1 MLDWRA
7 ANPKL
12 VVFTCPVDESSFLPL
27 VGLCLGL
34 ELLRSAAH
42 ARVESLLRA
51 NEIHEDSELHRTD
64 AMYYR
69 DRIDWMYLNGIFID
83 CLVHDAPLLCEGGG
97 GGHGY
102 SQSEVVG
109 LRIGVRSAFFF
120 NLTNVALPWSFGS
133 CYRCNQ
139 RLHLGIA
146 HDCVHMLLRWSI
158 LSVLRLFS
166 KSTNFL
172 WRGSFPALCGGH
184 GWWTCPGRHH
194 SASPL
199 GIPKFVAQ
207 LGAQRHCW
215 HGGQPHMPS
224 SRQDPVVPVRTF
236 CKVRC

>member
-97 GGHGY
+97 GGGGT
-102 SQSEVVG
+102 V
-109 LRIGVRSAFFF
+109 IRSRR
-120 NLTNVALPWSFGS
+120 S
-133 CYRCNQ
+133 
-139 RLHLGIA
+139 
-146 HDCVHMLLRWSI
+146 
-158 LSVLRLFS
+158 
-166 KSTNFL
+166 
-172 WRGSFPALCGGH
+172 
-184 GWWTCPGRHH
+184 
-194 SASPL
+194 
-199 GIPKFVAQ
+199 
-207 LGAQRHCW
+207 
-215 HGGQPHMPS
+215 
-224 SRQDPVVPVRTF
+224 
-236 CKVRC
+236 